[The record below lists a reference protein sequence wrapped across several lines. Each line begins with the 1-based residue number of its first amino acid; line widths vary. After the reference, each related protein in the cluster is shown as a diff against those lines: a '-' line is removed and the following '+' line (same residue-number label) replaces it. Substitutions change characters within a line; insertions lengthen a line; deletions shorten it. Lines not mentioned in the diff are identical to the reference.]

1 MRKKAIDKITSEMS
15 PQAKKKL
22 EEIARKQT
30 YAKELS
36 KEDQAVLERVVD
48 LIQKERNR
56 SLSEASLRKR
66 KEEQDRLNKPALP
79 KAEADVVDEKG
90 NVKLARGTGITPV
103 QYNLPRRIT
112 EINLSRPEVE
122 GTK

>member
-15 PQAKKKL
+15 PEAKKKL

-66 KEEQDRLNKPALP
+66 KEEQERLNKPALP

-90 NVKLARGTGITPV
+90 NVKLARGTGIAPE

-112 EINLSRPEVE
+112 EINLSRPEVD
-122 GTK
+122 

>member
-1 MRKKAIDKITSEMS
+1 MS
-15 PQAKKKL
+15 PEAKKKL

-36 KEDQAVLERVVD
+36 KEDQKVLERVTE

-56 SLSEASLRKR
+56 SLSEASLRKW

-79 KAEADVVDEKG
+79 KSEADIVDEQG
-90 NVKLARGTGITPV
+90 NVKLARGTGIAPE